1 MEDIIVYIQ
10 QIFPPDWLTNIYN
23 GEDDEFG
30 EAWLEINHP
39 LNDDVYLSIVALS
52 ERVGIAVLKN
62 DERDILI
69 DLGGF
74 DYSFELSE
82 RDKLINFLQYFYET
96 GKIIG

>member
-1 MEDIIVYIQ
+1 MEDIINCIQ
-10 QIFPPDWLTNIYN
+10 KIFPQDWVSDIYHN
-23 GEDDEFG
+23 DYDGIYSED
-30 EAWLEINHP
+30 WLEINHP
-39 LNDDVYLSIVALS
+39 LNKEIYLSVVLS
-52 ERVGIAVLKN
+52 ERIDIAVLKN

>member
-1 MEDIIVYIQ
+1 MEDIISCIQ
-10 QIFPPDWLTNIYN
+10 KIFPQDWLSDIYYN
-23 GEDDEFG
+23 DYDGIYSED
-30 EAWLEINHP
+30 WLEINHP
-39 LNDDVYLSIVALS
+39 LNKEIYLSVVLS
-52 ERVGIAVLKN
+52 ERIDIAVLKN